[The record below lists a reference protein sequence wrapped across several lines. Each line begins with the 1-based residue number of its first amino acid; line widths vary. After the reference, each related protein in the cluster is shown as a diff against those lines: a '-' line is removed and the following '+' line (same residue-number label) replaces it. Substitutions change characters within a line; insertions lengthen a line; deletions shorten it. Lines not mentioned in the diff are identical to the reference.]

1 MLHAH
6 LLARHLRAT
15 GVPTIAWRQ
24 GAYGSALVAAGLD
37 GYECGMGVGEHGDVR
52 EFIGARK
59 PSTKSQSG
67 FAASGIYI
75 PSLRRSVPPRV
86 ARTLFGV
93 PPLSR
98 TR

>member
-1 MLHAH
+1 MLQAH
-6 LLARHLRAT
+6 LLARHLRTA

-52 EFIGARK
+52 GFIGARK
-59 PSTKSQSG
+59 PRKPSTKPQGG

-75 PSLRRSVPPRV
+75 PSLQRSVPPRSP
-86 ARTLFGV
+86 A
-93 PPLSR
+93 SR
-98 TR
+98 